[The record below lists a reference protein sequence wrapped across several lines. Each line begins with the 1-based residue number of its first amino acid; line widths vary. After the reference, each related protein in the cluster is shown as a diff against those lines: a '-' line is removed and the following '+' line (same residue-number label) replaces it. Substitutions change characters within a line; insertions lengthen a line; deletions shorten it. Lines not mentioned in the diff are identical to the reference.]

1 MQTLSIAV
9 IRTDG
14 GTQPRA
20 HINMTTVAEYAED
33 MAREAAFPPVVVF
46 FDGSAYWLA
55 DGFHRYH
62 AALSLGLAT
71 LDADVRRGT
80 LAEAQWYSYSV
91 NQSHGLRRTNEDKRR
106 AVEAALQHPYAASKS
121 LRDIANHCG
130 VHWTTVENY
139 RNASVENLQIN
150 NERTVTRA
158 GTTYTMNT
166 ANIGRREET
175 EPQPQIEWQ
184 VAPEPLDDDTI
195 LAMSREIMRERSEQR
210 RAERIERITTISQN
224 NGDLDGI
231 GPFNVIYADPP
242 WRYEYIE
249 TESRAI
255 ENQYPTMTLD
265 AICALPVGDIA
276 ADDCV
281 LLMWAT
287 SPKLAEAMQVLEAW
301 GFNYRTCMVWV
312 KDKIGMGY
320 YARQQH
326 ELLLIAARGELP
338 TPLPENRPS
347 SVFYGERTEHS
358 RKPETA
364 YELVERMYPEYKRV
378 ELFARNKRDGW
389 QTWGNQA

>member
-1 MQTLSIAV
+1 MPTLDIRT

-20 HINMTTVAEYAED
+20 EIDMVTVAEYAED
-33 MAREAAFPPVVVF
+33 MTREAQFPPVVVF

-184 VAPEPLDDDTI
+184 VAPEQLDDDAI
-195 LAMSREIMRERSEQR
+195 LARSREIMRERSEQR
-210 RAERIERITTISQN
+210 RAERVERITAIAQN
-224 NGDLDGI
+224 NGDMDGI

-265 AICALPVGDIA
+265 EICALPVDNIA

-287 SPKLAEAMQVLEAW
+287 SPKLSEAMQVLEAW

-338 TPLPENRPS
+338 TPLPENRPP

-358 RKPETA
+358 RKPQTV
-364 YELVERMYPEYKRV
+364 YELIERMYPEYERV
-378 ELFARNKRDGW
+378 ELFARNRRDGW
-389 QTWGNQA
+389 QAWGNQA

>member
-1 MQTLSIAV
+1 MNALDIRA

-20 HINMTTVAEYAED
+20 QIDMTTVAEYAED
-33 MAREAAFPPVVVF
+33 MANEAAFPPVVVF
-46 FDGSAYWLA
+46 FDGENYWLA

-62 AALSLGLAT
+62 AALSLGLAEI
-71 LDADVRRGT
+71 DADLRQGT
-80 LAEAQWYSYSV
+80 LQEAQWYSYSV
-91 NQSHGLRRTNEDKRR
+91 NQSHGLRRSNDDKRR
-106 AVEAALQHPYAASKS
+106 AVEAALRHPFAARYS
-121 LRDIANHCG
+121 DEHIAHHCG
-130 VHWTTVENY
+130 VHRNTVLAY
-139 RNASVENLQIN
+139 RNHLAQIVQDTA
-150 NERTVTRA
+150 ERTVTRN

-166 ANIGRREET
+166 ANIGRREEAET
-175 EPQPQIEWQ
+175 QPQIEWQ

-195 LAMSREIMRERSEQR
+195 LAMSREIIRERSEKR
-210 RAERIERITTISQN
+210 RAERIERITAISQN
-224 NGDLDGI
+224 NSNLDGI

-338 TPLPENRPS
+338 TPLPENRPP

-364 YELVERMYPEYKRV
+364 YELIERMYPEYERV